1 MLSVLSIHLIKSAA
15 AEPFFEPLGMP
26 SSQLPIMPRPLPL
39 GPWGIGIYATLP
51 LTCDTV
57 GSSTMPVISP
67 GQTVDWYAFPV
78 AIACERSAASK
89 LSAPGSAY
97 CFSFLVRKSTAVMEA
112 LESSWTC
119 QLSLKMLLPKDHRM
133 GSESLLTGLVALP
146 RMT

>member
-1 MLSVLSIHLIKSAA
+1 MFAGWSIHLMKSAA
-15 AEPFFEPLGMP
+15 AEPFVAPLGMP

-39 GPWGIGIYATLP
+39 GPCGIGIYATLP

-89 LSAPGSAY
+89 LAAPGSAY
-97 CFSFLVRKSTAVMEA
+97 CCSFLVRNPGAVM
-112 LESSWTC
+112 
-119 QLSLKMLLPKDHRM
+119 D
-133 GSESLLTGLVALP
+133 G
-146 RMT
+146 